1 MNTTLDPVRQA
12 TLAVPKQPLR
22 CIGTF
27 ETTAGAVD
35 YPMSWDETA
44 RDTIWAESFLRELG
58 VRAGDFVAVVSTGHE
73 APWYAPILDAVTRLR
88 ATICPLEPAR
98 FEVGRALMFFKRFPV
113 SVVIG
118 LDAELAAALESS
130 GGIATVLERVQC
142 VIGRPEATALLSGLK
157 SFRGTI
163 LPIGPSLA
171 LPCLGGP
178 YVHVN
183 ETEWQ
188 IDPGSTSEVMALLD
202 RALGRQP
209 WDVPVALRSVSRGCD
224 CPHGRQSL
232 EQVAA

>member
-27 ETTAGAVD
+27 ETTRGAVD

-44 RDTIWAESFLRELG
+44 RDTIWAESFLKQLG
-58 VRAGDFVAVVSTGHE
+58 VGPGDFVAVVSTGHE
-73 APWYAPILDAVTRLR
+73 APWYAPILDAVTRRR

-118 LDAELAAALESS
+118 LDAELAAALEASS
-130 GGIATVLERVQC
+130 AIASVLERVRC
-142 VIGRPEATALLSGLK
+142 VIGRPEAAPLLSGLK
-157 SFRGTI
+157 SFRGTL
-163 LPIGPSLA
+163 LPVGPALA
-171 LPCLGGP
+171 LPCFSGP
-178 YVHVN
+178 FMHVN
-183 ETEWQ
+183 EAEWTVE
-188 IDPGSTSEVMALLD
+188 PGSTSRITALQT

-209 WDVPVALRSVSRGCD
+209 RDVPLALRPVSRACD
-224 CPHGRQSL
+224 CQHGRQSI
-232 EQVAA
+232 ERVSA